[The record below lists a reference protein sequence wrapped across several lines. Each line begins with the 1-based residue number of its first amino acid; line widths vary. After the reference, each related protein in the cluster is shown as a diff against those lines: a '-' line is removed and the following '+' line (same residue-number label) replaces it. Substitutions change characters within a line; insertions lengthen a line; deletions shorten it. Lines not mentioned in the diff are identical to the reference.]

1 MAIAIHHNGTVR
13 YVNVEAGADP
23 SAVYSSEK
31 ASRIHTVRRSVSL
44 LLFLSVL
51 LGLPHMAA
59 SFDDQS
65 NPSKKIHVSE
75 AAKRIHANGYVFDG
89 HNDLP
94 WAVRNTTSDL
104 FDEIDIRKP
113 QPQLHTD
120 IDRLRTG
127 NVGAQFWSV
136 YVPVDTIRAGN
147 AFQKTVDQITLVK
160 AMIDRYPDVF
170 ELAIT
175 ADDVDRIR
183 KSGKI
188 ASLIGMEGGHSIENS
203 IGKLRQLRQMGAR
216 YMTLTHTDSLDWAD
230 SATDESKS
238 DGLSPFGQ
246 EVLLEM
252 NRLGVLV
259 DLSHVSPRTMHKAID
274 ITKAPV
280 IFSHSSAKAIANH
293 PRNVPDDV
301 LLRVKEN
308 GGVVMINFF
317 SGFVVPEAAIVT
329 AEMLQVRR
337 DIRNRN
343 VDNKEVADREYK
355 AWQASHPYPAGT
367 ADIVVDHIDHVVK
380 IAGID
385 HVGFGSDYD
394 GIMKTPV
401 GIEDVSTYPVLTEL
415 LLRRGYSEA
424 DIHKIMYGNVL
435 RVLRECD
442 RVQLEL
448 SGK

>member
-1 MAIAIHHNGTVR
+1 MR
-13 YVNVEAGADP
+13 
-23 SAVYSSEK
+23 K
-31 ASRIHTVRRSVSL
+31 QTVRRLFCSL
-44 LLFLSVL
+44 LSLPILFASSSL
-51 LGLPHMAA
+51 LI
-59 SFDDQS
+59 SDDG
-65 NPSKKIHVSE
+65 PSRDSKPIVVSE
-75 AAKRIHANGYVFDG
+75 EAKRIHANGYIFDG

-94 WAVRNTTSDL
+94 WAVRSSSSDL
-104 FDEIDIRKP
+104 FEQIDIRKP

-120 IDRLRTG
+120 IDRLKAG

-136 YVPVDTIRAGN
+136 YVPVDTIRSGT

-160 AMIDRYPDVF
+160 SMIERYPDVF
-170 ELAIT
+170 ELALT
-175 ADDVDRIR
+175 ADDVERIR

-203 IGKLRQLRQMGAR
+203 IGKLRQLSQMGAR
-216 YMTLTHTDSLDWAD
+216 YMTLTHTDTLDWAD
-230 SATDESKS
+230 SATDASKS
-238 DGLSPFGQ
+238 DGLSPFGE

-252 NRLGVLV
+252 NRLGILV
-259 DLSHVSPRTMHKAID
+259 DLSHVSPRTMHRALD

-301 LLRVKEN
+301 LLRVKTN

-317 SGFVVPEAAIVT
+317 SGFVVPEAAAVT
-329 AEMLQVRR
+329 QEMLQVRR
-337 DIRNRN
+337 DIRERN
-343 VDNKEVADREYK
+343 ANNKEQADKEYK
-355 AWQASHPYPAGT
+355 AWQNSHPYPAGT
-367 ADIVVDHIDHVVK
+367 ADVVVDHIDHVVK

-394 GIMKTPV
+394 GIMKTPA

-435 RVLRECD
+435 RVLRDCD
-442 RVQLEL
+442 RVQREL
-448 SGK
+448 VNR